1 MAERINSY
9 RELRVYKEAFAAA
22 MEIFE
27 MTINEL
33 EKWVI
38 RKS

>member
-9 RELRVYKEAFAAA
+9 KDLRVYKASIAAA

-27 MTINEL
+27 
-33 EKWVI
+33 I
-38 RKS
+38 RKIFPN